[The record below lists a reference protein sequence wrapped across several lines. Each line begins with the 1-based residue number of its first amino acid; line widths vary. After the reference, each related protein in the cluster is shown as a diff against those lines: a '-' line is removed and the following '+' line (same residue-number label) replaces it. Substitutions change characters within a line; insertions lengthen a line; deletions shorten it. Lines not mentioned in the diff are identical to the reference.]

1 MHSLR
6 TIATITAKFY
16 SLILVR
22 SVLLISDNLRSSI
35 NATLS
40 SNYSNASYY
49 IISVDATSKYNDV
62 DVNNISYKCLIQ
74 SFLF

>member
-1 MHSLR
+1 MHNLS

-16 SLILVR
+16 SLILV
-22 SVLLISDNLRSSI
+22 SNVLLMSDNLRSSM

-49 IISVDATSKYNDV
+49 IIRVDATSKYNDV
-62 DVNNISYKCLIQ
+62 DVNNISYKCFIQ